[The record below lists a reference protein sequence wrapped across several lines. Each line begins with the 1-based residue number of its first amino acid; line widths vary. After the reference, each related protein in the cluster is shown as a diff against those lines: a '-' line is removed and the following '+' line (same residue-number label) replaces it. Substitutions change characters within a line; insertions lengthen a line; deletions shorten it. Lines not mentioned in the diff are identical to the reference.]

1 MLNVKCKAKGFS
13 VLETVIAMGIFV
25 FIGLSIYLVYTSAFG
40 LIRNSQIRIIAT
52 ALATQQIEIAR
63 NLAYVNVGIEGVDID
78 GEIPNFQQ
86 ISKGVFN
93 FSVTTDIENVDDIFD
108 GLAGA
113 DADGN
118 PNDYKLVEVF
128 VCCLNCDSFDGVQF
142 NTVISSD

>member
-1 MLNVKCKAKGFS
+1 M
-13 VLETVIAMGIFV
+13 
-25 FIGLSIYLVYTSAFG
+25 
-40 LIRNSQIRIIAT
+40 
-52 ALATQQIEIAR
+52 ATQQIEIAR

-128 VCCLNCDSFDGVQF
+128 VGCLNCDSFDGVQF